1 MGKRY
6 LIIILG
12 NYDGFDYDFN
22 DIADDELGLHY
33 VDGNGI
39 FMGTFYSE
47 YIIDEIHEMLV
58 HIPAILIFDITNKSK
73 HAINLPS
80 KYFKGLFPEYGN
92 TMEILKNKM
101 EEDDSYV
108 GTKEKKSTKEEYDNI
123 NDILDKLSRNE
134 YDRTCLTKKE
144 IGILEKSS

>member
-1 MGKRY
+1 MV
-6 LIIILG
+6 IVLG
-12 NYDGFDYDFN
+12 LYENMDYDFN
-22 DIADDELGLHY
+22 NIADEEHGLHY

-47 YIIDEIHEMLV
+47 YVIDEIHEMLV

-73 HAINLPS
+73 HAISLPS

-144 IGILEKSS
+144 IGILEKS

>member
-1 MGKRY
+1 MGSRY
-6 LIIILG
+6 LIIVLG
-12 NYDGFDYDFN
+12 SYKNIEKDLN
-22 DIADDELGLHY
+22 HIADSEEGVHY
-33 VDGNGI
+33 VDGAGI
-39 FMGTFYSE
+39 FMGTFYSP
-47 YIIDEIHEMLV
+47 YSLNQIQDTLITV
-58 HIPAILIFDITNKSK
+58 PAFLLFDITDKSTN
-73 HAINLPS
+73 AVNLPS

-144 IGILEKSS
+144 IGILEKS

>member
-80 KYFKGLFPEYGN
+80 KYFKGLFPEYESS
-92 TMEILKNKM
+92 MEILKNKINL
-101 EEDDSYV
+101 DNPNTD
-108 GTKEKKSTKEEYDNI
+108 TKLRKVKIEEYDNV

-134 YDRTCLTKKE
+134 YDRTCLTEKE

>member
-58 HIPAILIFDITNKSK
+58 HIPAILIFD
-73 HAINLPS
+73 LP
-80 KYFKGLFPEYGN
+80 LP
-92 TMEILKNKM
+92 
-101 EEDDSYV
+101 V
-108 GTKEKKSTKEEYDNI
+108 PTKKPASWPSTKCVVI
-123 NDILDKLSRNE
+123 
-134 YDRTCLTKKE
+134 TE
-144 IGILEKSS
+144 IAYA

>member
-1 MGKRY
+1 MSKRY

-22 DIADDELGLHY
+22 DIADDDYGLHY

-47 YIIDEIHEMLV
+47 YSIDEIHETLV
-58 HIPAILIFDITNKSK
+58 HIPAILIFDISNKSK

-80 KYFKGLFPEYGN
+80 KYFKGLFPEYGS
-92 TMEILKNKM
+92 TIEVLKNKIKI
-101 EEDDSYV
+101 DNSSLDI
-108 GTKEKKSTKEEYDNI
+108 KERKSNIEEYDNI

-134 YDRTCLTKKE
+134 YDRTCLTEKE
-144 IGILEKSS
+144 IEILEKSS

>member
-1 MGKRY
+1 MGSRY
-6 LIIILG
+6 LIIVLG
-12 NYDGFDYDFN
+12 SYKNIEKDLN
-22 DIADDELGLHY
+22 HIADSEEGVHY
-33 VDGNGI
+33 VDGAGI
-39 FMGTFYSE
+39 FMGTFYSP
-47 YIIDEIHEMLV
+47 YSLNQIQDTLITV
-58 HIPAILIFDITNKSK
+58 PAFLLFDITDKSTN
-73 HAINLPS
+73 AVNLPS

-123 NDILDKLSRNE
+123 NDILDKLSKYE

-144 IGILEKSS
+144 IGILEKS